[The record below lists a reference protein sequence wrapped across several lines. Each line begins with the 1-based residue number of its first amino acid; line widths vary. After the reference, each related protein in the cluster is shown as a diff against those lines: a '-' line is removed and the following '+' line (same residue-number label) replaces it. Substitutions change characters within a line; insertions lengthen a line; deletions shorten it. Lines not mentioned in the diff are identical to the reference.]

1 MDLKNLRGTAL
12 EVGITFSAGSGFALF
27 GYDQGVFGGL
37 LGNESFIRT
46 FNRPNAIIQGQITA
60 TYDLGCFFG
69 AILTMFIG
77 ERLGRKKTIYAGCG
91 ILIIGAIL
99 QCASYSLAQMIVGR
113 FVAGLGNGMNTSVI
127 PVWQSETSKAH
138 HRGRLVVLQ
147 LVLNQSVSWRFPL
160 AFQCFFAIL
169 TVIILPVLPESPR
182 WLAMQGRYEEA
193 KSVVARLLDEL
204 EDSQTVTNAYDLI
217 ANNVLHE
224 MEMPDFTFAALF
236 HNDALQTARRILLG
250 AGTQFMQQWGGI
262 NIINYYLPVV
272 FASVGVPRRLAVIL
286 SGCNAINLMISTC
299 IPAMYIETFG
309 RKRMMLWGA
318 LVQGIC
324 FVLVAAGLGVGGP
337 QWSIVAIFFIFFYYT
352 TFGLTWIAVP
362 WLYPAEVNT
371 QRMRNAGAAVA
382 TATNWINNYIVVLVT
397 PVGISTIGWR
407 YYIIY
412 AAMNFAFVPI
422 VWYFYIETAKLSLEE
437 IDTLFEHKFRKG
449 AQPQGLDDLVHEP
462 KDNSGIEGLKTGEVE
477 DVKYV

>member
-1 MDLKNLRGTAL
+1 MGLKDLKGTAL
-12 EVGITFSAGSGFALF
+12 EIGITFSAGSGFALF
-27 GYDQGVFGGL
+27 GYDPGVFGGL

-46 FNRPNAIIQGQITA
+46 FNRPNAVIQGQIAA

-77 ERLGRKKTIYAGCG
+77 ERLGRKKTIVAGCG
-91 ILIIGAIL
+91 ILIIGAVL

-113 FVAGLGNGMNTSVI
+113 FVA
-127 PVWQSETSKAH
+127 
-138 HRGRLVVLQ
+138 
-147 LVLNQSVSWRFPL
+147 LVLNQVGNVISQWLNYGMTYIPENGVSWRFPL

-169 TVIILPVLPESPR
+169 TVVILPVLPESPR
-182 WLAMQGRYEEA
+182 WLVTQGRYQEA
-193 KSVVARLLDEL
+193 KSIVGRLLGEP
-204 EDSQTVTNAYDLI
+204 EDSQAVKNAYDLI

-224 MEMPDFTFAALF
+224 MEMPDFSFGVLF
-236 HNDALQTARRILLG
+236 HNDALQTTRRILLG

-272 FASVGVPRRLAVIL
+272 FASVGVSCRLAVIL

-299 IPAMYIETFG
+299 IPALYIETFG

-324 FVLVAAGLGVGGP
+324 FVLVAVGLGVG
-337 QWSIVAIFFIFFYYT
+337 
-352 TFGLTWIAVP
+352 
-362 WLYPAEVNT
+362 VNT

-397 PVGISTIGWR
+397 PVGISTIAWR
-407 YYIIY
+407 YYLIY
-412 AAMNFAFVPI
+412 DAMNFSFFPI
-422 VWYFYIETAKLSLEE
+422 VWYFYVETAKLSLKE

-449 AQPQGLDDLVHEP
+449 AQPQGLDDLV
-462 KDNSGIEGLKTGEVE
+462 
-477 DVKYV
+477 

>member
-1 MDLKNLRGTAL
+1 MGVKDLKGTAL
-12 EVGITFSAGSGFALF
+12 EIGIIFSAGSGFALF

-46 FNRPNAIIQGQITA
+46 FNRPSAVIQVQITA

-77 ERLGRKKTIYAGCG
+77 ERLGRKKTIVAGCG
-91 ILIIGAIL
+91 ILIIGAVL
-99 QCASYSLAQMIVGR
+99 QCASYSLEQMIVGR
-113 FVAGLGNGMNTSVI
+113 FVAGIGNGMNTSVI

-147 LVLNQSVSWRFPL
+147 LVLNQVGNVISQWLNYGMTYIPENAVSWRFPL
-160 AFQCFFAIL
+160 AFQCFSAIL
-169 TVIILPVLPESPR
+169 TVAMLPILPESPR
-182 WLAMQGRYEEA
+182 WLVTQGKYEEA
-193 KSVVARLLDEL
+193 KSIVGRLLGEP
-204 EDSQTVTNAYDLI
+204 EDSQTVKNAYDLI

-224 MEMPDFTFAALF
+224 MEMPEFSFGALF
-236 HNDALQTARRILLG
+236 HNDALQTTRRILLG

-272 FASVGVPRRLAVIL
+272 FASVGVSRRLAVVL

-299 IPAMYIETFG
+299 IPALYIETFG
-309 RKRMMLWGA
+309 RKRMMLWA
-318 LVQGIC
+318 V
-324 FVLVAAGLGVGGP
+324 GLGVGGP
-337 QWSIVAIFFIFFYYT
+337 QWSIVSIFFIFFYYT
-352 TFGLTWIAVP
+352 TFGLSWIAVP

-397 PVGISTIGWR
+397 PVGISTIAWR
-407 YYIIY
+407 YYLIY
-412 AAMNFAFVPI
+412 AAMNFAFFPI
-422 VWYFYIETAKLSLEE
+422 VWYFYVETAKLSLEE

-449 AQPQGLDDLVHEP
+449 AQPQGLDDLV
-462 KDNSGIEGLKTGEVE
+462 
-477 DVKYV
+477 